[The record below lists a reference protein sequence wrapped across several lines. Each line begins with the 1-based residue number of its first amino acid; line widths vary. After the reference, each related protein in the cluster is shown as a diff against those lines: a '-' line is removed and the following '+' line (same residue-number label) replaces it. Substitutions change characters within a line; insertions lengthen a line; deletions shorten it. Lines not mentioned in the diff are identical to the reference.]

1 MADSG
6 TKGECLPADW
16 EDNDRMNFMFSA
28 FPESREVNP
37 KHWDSKLNFWS
48 KAISEKCEHHEEIFI
63 DFATLKTRFTRNS
76 LTPLGLRIVLKE
88 MTQQGKLMR
97 KEDFMTCNNDGWVSW
112 SFGLAKRS
120 FWWGVHT
127 VMGGDDE
134 LNLDD
139 KFILVDA
146 AKENAER
153 LLAKHYANVQC
164 ETTDY
169 VIPWNVM
176 KMRCKKFDDEA
187 LEVLIGYLQQQSKA
201 VIYVTSEGEKARELF
216 SFRSQSHL
224 EVIKFARKGE
234 VKVTA
239 VSDNDINIV
248 RCRLQAASFAK
259 EGSRTKALKLLRRKE
274 LRQRT
279 LDKAIA
285 DLNSF
290 EEILHRIQ
298 NAHTDRMVIEALRA
312 GTAALKGGHSEMTID
327 KVEDVI
333 DDLNEG
339 INESQDINSAILEGN
354 VRLSEASGIGPD
366 EMEELERELESLD
379 IGKEDPGIAAGYQYN
394 STSSRVAQRPGPD
407 TELPKL
413 PPVPSYGPDASENSS
428 TRQKTKSLE
437 AS

>member
-1 MADSG
+1 M
-6 TKGECLPADW
+6 
-16 EDNDRMNFMFSA
+16 
-28 FPESREVNP
+28 
-37 KHWDSKLNFWS
+37 
-48 KAISEKCEHHEEIFI
+48 
-63 DFATLKTRFTRNS
+63 
-76 LTPLGLRIVLKE
+76 
-88 MTQQGKLMR
+88 
-97 KEDFMTCNNDGWVSW
+97 
-112 SFGLAKRS
+112 
-120 FWWGVHT
+120 
-127 VMGGDDE
+127 
-134 LNLDD
+134 
-139 KFILVDA
+139 
-146 AKENAER
+146 
-153 LLAKHYANVQC
+153 
-164 ETTDY
+164 
-169 VIPWNVM
+169 
-176 KMRCKKFDDEA
+176 
-187 LEVLIGYLQQQSKA
+187 
-201 VIYVTSEGEKARELF
+201 
-216 SFRSQSHL
+216 
-224 EVIKFARKGE
+224 
-234 VKVTA
+234 TA

-248 RCRLQAASFAK
+248 RLRKMVASLTLQVNKLSNEVESCRLQAASFAK

-312 GTAALKGGHSEMTID
+312 GTAALKGAHSEMTID